1 MSWKGDTFRESSLR
15 RWFLAIIILCTSGWW
30 AFADALAQE
39 SAPAQLKMTAPLTL
53 WSLEGP
59 GSDTAPHLV
68 IGMADRRD
76 TPSYGP
82 LRLVRDEAANPS
94 AKNTVSRT
102 PGPVTYVSRAEKRE
116 SGPPA
121 LSGLFAPTAGVRGL
135 TDFHAEGTI
144 RRQTIQSS
152 TDEAGAT
159 VYSLLDD
166 GPALGSFMYGY
177 RMKYFLSTQVLANSE
192 SFTHEVEHYP
202 LPLVQLKFSDWQLP
216 VILSSAAVSP

>member
-1 MSWKGDTFRESSLR
+1 MPESQRGFLPHRPVKSMLSEPPVPYLEESEMSWKGDTFRESSLR

-59 GSDTAPHLV
+59 GSDTAPYLV

-102 PGPVTYVSRAEKRE
+102 PGPVTYVS
-116 SGPPA
+116 
-121 LSGLFAPTAGVRGL
+121 APKKENPVRQHYRVFL
-135 TDFHAEGTI
+135 
-144 RRQTIQSS
+144 RQLQAS
-152 TDEAGAT
+152 
-159 VYSLLDD
+159 
-166 GPALGSFMYGY
+166 
-177 RMKYFLSTQVLANSE
+177 
-192 SFTHEVEHYP
+192 
-202 LPLVQLKFSDWQLP
+202 
-216 VILSSAAVSP
+216 AVSRIFTRKVRSGARLFRARPTREAQKSTAC